1 MVKILHFADAHID
14 IAKFGQHDPN
24 TGLPIRVMDF
34 LKSLD
39 TIVDTAVREKVDLV
53 IFAGD
58 AYKEPSPAPT
68 FQREWGK
75 RIMRLSQAAIPTI
88 LLTGNHDITPSHLRA
103 HAIQEFDT
111 LKVPYV
117 HVVHQPV
124 LLSPQDL
131 DNVPVQVIALPWVTR
146 SGILAGK
153 VNGGEAQPDDAA
165 ALLEEAIN
173 EIIADFKR
181 DLDPDLPVILAAH
194 ASISGAVTGN
204 EQLIKIGKDV
214 QLQPGLVRDPRFDYV
229 ALGHIHRYQ
238 NLNEG
243 RHPPVI
249 YPGSIERVDF
259 NETNEDKS
267 FIVAEVSKGHTD
279 YSRRILN
286 TRAYFDRFVTLED
299 GQGVSEKLLAALPSE
314 EEMQDAMVKLTII
327 YPKDLEPL
335 IDEAE
340 LRQKAHLALG
350 FFLAKKTKDIARSRL
365 PEEQETSTLTPLELL
380 EIYWKES
387 HVEASEQQDLEELA
401 TRIIS
406 DVNSGK

>member
-1 MVKILHFADAHID
+1 
-14 IAKFGQHDPN
+14 
-24 TGLPIRVMDF
+24 
-34 LKSLD
+34 
-39 TIVDTAVREKVDLV
+39 
-53 IFAGD
+53 
-58 AYKEPSPAPT
+58 
-68 FQREWGK
+68 
-75 RIMRLSQAAIPTI
+75 
-88 LLTGNHDITPSHLRA
+88 
-103 HAIQEFDT
+103 
-111 LKVPYV
+111 
-117 HVVHQPV
+117 
-124 LLSPQDL
+124 
-131 DNVPVQVIALPWVTR
+131 
-146 SGILAGK
+146 
-153 VNGGEAQPDDAA
+153 
-165 ALLEEAIN
+165 
-173 EIIADFKR
+173 
-181 DLDPDLPVILAAH
+181 
-194 ASISGAVTGN
+194 
-204 EQLIKIGKDV
+204 
-214 QLQPGLVRDPRFDYV
+214 
-229 ALGHIHRYQ
+229 
-238 NLNEG
+238 
-243 RHPPVI
+243 VI

-340 LRQKAHLALG
+340 LRQKAHLAFG
-350 FFLAKKTKDIARSRL
+350 FFLAKKTNDSARSRL
-365 PEEQETSTLTPLELL
+365 PEGQLTSTMTPVELL